1 MILTEIL
8 AERFARTGSYEI
20 PKDSYDY
27 DSGVPY
33 E

>member
-1 MILTEIL
+1 MILTEIF
-8 AERFARTGSYEI
+8 AERFARTGSYEF
-20 PKDSYDY
+20 PKDKYEY